1 MVDVAHVLRVGEAQK
16 RRAATAM
23 NDRSSRAH
31 VLFILTLTQT
41 RSTDTADIES
51 AAVEDCSPLRNSTI
65 TRTSRLFLADLGGSE
80 QVSLILFGIICCC
93 FIGRQE

>member
-1 MVDVAHVLRVGEAQK
+1 MEDVAHVLRVGEAQK

-31 VLFILTLTQT
+31 VLFILSLTQT
-41 RSTDTADIES
+41 RTSVSTSSSSVAA
-51 AAVEDCSPLRNSTI
+51 AAVDHESGVPHSI

-80 QVSLILFGIICCC
+80 QVFYNTSHGN
-93 FIGRQE
+93 